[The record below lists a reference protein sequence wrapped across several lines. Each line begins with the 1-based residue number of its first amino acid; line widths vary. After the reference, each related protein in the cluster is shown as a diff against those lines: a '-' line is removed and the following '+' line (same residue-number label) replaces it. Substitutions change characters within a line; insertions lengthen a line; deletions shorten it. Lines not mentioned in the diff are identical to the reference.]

1 MSQEKQLYTISIYTE
16 NNIGLLNRISAIFQ
30 RRHINVESLNTSPSE
45 IEGVSKFT
53 ILIRM
58 SEENIK
64 KIIGQ
69 IEKQVEVIKAYYHT
83 EDETIYQESCM
94 FKIKSDLLFNERQIQ
109 NIIKESNARIVTVNK
124 QFFVIEKSGKKE
136 EIDLSICC
144 RHIGIYAYRVS
155 FFKKYSQMDN
165 SILEEAEKL
174 EQLTFLNEGV
184 DIHVELACGS
194 TGYGI
199 DTKDDLI
206 KVKKE
211 LKK

>member
-58 SEENIK
+58 SEERIK

-83 EDETIYQESCM
+83 EDDTIYQESCM
-94 FKIKSDLLFNERQIQ
+94 FKIKSEENPEQSTDNTLSLKFESKEQILQ
-109 NIIKESNARIVTVNK
+109 
-124 QFFVIEKSGKKE
+124 
-136 EIDLSICC
+136 
-144 RHIGIYAYRVS
+144 
-155 FFKKYSQMDN
+155 
-165 SILEEAEKL
+165 
-174 EQLTFLNEGV
+174 
-184 DIHVELACGS
+184 GS
-194 TGYGI
+194 A
-199 DTKDDLI
+199 K
-206 KVKKE
+206 
-211 LKK
+211 